1 MNRLVVGLTGG
12 IGSGKTTVANLF
24 ANHGITLVD
33 ADVIARDVVAIGSPG
48 LAAITEHF
56 GPQVLQNDGSLNRAW
71 LRQQIFADAV
81 AKAWLNAL
89 LHPLIRQEILQQL
102 SQAQS
107 PYVLLVAP
115 LLIENGLTALSDQV
129 LVVDVQPETQI
140 RRTSVR
146 DGVPAGQVEAIL
158 AAQCS
163 REQRLAVATQLINN
177 DVDHIDL
184 AEQVAVLHEFYL
196 QLALEKLA
204 KSPS

>member
-1 MNRLVVGLTGG
+1 MVGLTGG

-24 ANHGITLVD
+24 AKHGITLVD

>member
-1 MNRLVVGLTGG
+1 MVGLTGG

-24 ANHGITLVD
+24 AKHGITLVD
-33 ADVIARDVVAIGSPG
+33 ADVIARDAVAIGSPG